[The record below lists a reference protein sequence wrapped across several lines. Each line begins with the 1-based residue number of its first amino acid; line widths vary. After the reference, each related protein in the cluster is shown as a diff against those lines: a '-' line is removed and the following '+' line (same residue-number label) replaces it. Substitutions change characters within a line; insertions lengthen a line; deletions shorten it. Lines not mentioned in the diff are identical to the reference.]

1 MNLTLISAAVA
12 AAMGFGAAWQIQA
25 GRMDSLKLEQKDARI
40 ERDRAARA
48 QAERRVATQF
58 TAATRAQSNLRAAAA
73 DRSRLDLVGS
83 GLRDTT
89 AAMRAGDSDAA
100 TCHRQVA
107 ALGVVLDECTARYT
121 EVAGHAQDWLIE
133 ALKQHEAAQ

>member
-1 MNLTLISAAVA
+1 MNLTLISASIAF
-12 AAMGFGAAWQIQA
+12 AMGFGAAWQLQS